1 MTQKEEKTA
10 NIGDVLE
17 EFKTSRDGLTTQECE
32 ERLKQYG
39 YNQLE
44 EKKVSPIMKFLNY
57 FWGPIPWMIEVAA
70 ILSLIVRHWADFI
83 IITIM
88 LLINAFIGFIEEHKA
103 DNALDALKNQLA
115 LKAKV
120 LRDKQWQEIDAR
132 LLVPGDIVRLR
143 LGDIIPADVILI
155 EGDYLSVDQAALTG
169 ESLPVTKRIGDEVYS
184 GSIVKQGEMVA
195 VVKATGENT
204 YFGKTAKLVESAGAI
219 SHFQKAVM
227 QIGDFLIFTSIFLSI
242 ILATFEIARGES
254 VLVLVE
260 FILILIVASIP
271 VAMPAVLSVTMA
283 MGAFELSKKKAIV
296 SHLQSIEEM
305 AGIDILC
312 SDKTGTLT
320 KNKITLGDPVL
331 FNQTDKDEII
341 LVASLA
347 SKEENKDAIDSA
359 ILSSL
364 KDRSILN
371 NFSQEK
377 FVPFDPISKRTEA
390 VIKDLRNNSKF
401 MVSKGAPQVI
411 LQLCSVDTETYSKAD
426 EIIKN
431 LASKGYRTLG
441 VAKKENGDWKFL
453 GILPMYDPPR
463 EDSKETIQKA
473 KELGISV
480 KMITGD
486 NIAIAK
492 EIASQLGLGRNIL
505 PADVI
510 FKDVDIDHLR
520 KANINAVEKADGFAQ
535 VFPEHKYA
543 IVKALQ
549 EKKHLVG
556 MTGDG
561 VNDAPA
567 LKQAD
572 VGIAVSNATD
582 AARAAA
588 SLILTAPGLSV
599 IIDAVKEARKIF
611 ARMMSYT
618 IYRIAMTIDIM
629 IFVVLAMV
637 IFGQYPLTAVMIIL
651 LALMDDI
658 PIMTISTDNTYLD
671 PKPVKWEMSK
681 VLTISTVM
689 GLLAVAQTFV
699 LFLAGKYY
707 HLSTPY
713 IQTMMFL
720 QLVAGGHLMLFV
732 TRTKK
737 CFFGRPFP
745 SWQLFTAIMLTQIAA
760 ILMAGFGFLMP
771 AISWTTIAL
780 IWAYNI
786 GWMIVEDIVK
796 LGVYYYMHEDKSK
809 RKHFAKINK
818 SLHMHPFHR
827 W

>member
-1 MTQKEEKTA
+1 MAQKEEEFT
-10 NIGDVLE
+10 NIKDILD
-17 EFKTSRDGLTTQECE
+17 EFKTSKDGLTAQECE
-32 ERLKQYG
+32 KRLKQYG
-39 YNQLE
+39 YNQIE
-44 EKKVSPIMKFLNY
+44 EKKVSPIKQFLNY
-57 FWGPIPWMIEVAA
+57 FWGPIAWMIEAAA
-70 ILSLIVRHWADFI
+70 ILSLIVRHWVDFV

-132 LLVPGDIVRLR
+132 LLVPGDIVRVR
-143 LGDIIPADVILI
+143 LGDIIPADVILS

-169 ESLPVTKRIGDEVYS
+169 ESLPVTKRAGEEVYS

-195 VVKATGENT
+195 VVKATGGNT
-204 YFGKTAKLVESAGAI
+204 YFGKTAKLVESAGAV

-242 ILATFEIARGES
+242 ILATFEIVRGES
-254 VLVLVE
+254 VLGLAE
-260 FILILIVASIP
+260 FILILVVASIP
-271 VAMPAVLSVTMA
+271 VAMPAVLSITMA

-305 AGIDILC
+305 AGINILC

-320 KNKITLGDPVL
+320 QNKITLGDPVL
-331 FNQTDKDEII
+331 FNQTNKDEII
-341 LVASLA
+341 LSASLA
-347 SKEENKDAIDSA
+347 SKEEDKDAIDSA

-364 KDRSILN
+364 KDHSILN
-371 NFSQEK
+371 NLSQEK

-390 VIKDLRNNSKF
+390 VIKNLKNNSKF

-411 LQLCSVDTETYSKAD
+411 LQLCNVDSRIYSKAD

-441 VAKKENGDWKFL
+441 VAKKENESWKFL
-453 GILPMYDPPR
+453 GILPLYDPPR
-463 EDSKETIQKA
+463 EDSMETIQKA
-473 KELGISV
+473 KKLGISV

-492 EIASQLGLGRNIL
+492 EVASQLGLGRSIL
-505 PADVI
+505 AADSI

-520 KANINAVEKADGFAQ
+520 KANINAIEKADGFAQ

-543 IVKALQ
+543 IVRALQ

-671 PKPVKWEMSK
+671 PKPAKWEMSN

-689 GLLAVAQTFV
+689 GLLAVVQTFA

-707 HLSTPY
+707 HLSTAY

-737 CFFGRPFP
+737 WFFSRPLP
-745 SWQLFTAIMLTQIAA
+745 SWQLFTAIMLTQAVA
-760 ILMAGFGFLMP
+760 ILMAGFGLLMP

-780 IWAYNI
+780 IWAYNV
-786 GWMIVEDIVK
+786 GWMIIEDIVK
-796 LGVYYYMHEDKSK
+796 SGVYYYIHEDKSK

-818 SLHMHPFHR
+818 SLHMHSFYR
-827 W
+827 